1 MKGLK
6 FKNLQEE
13 KEYKRVIEGGKPKT
27 KEQAPPQLK
36 KIYKDIEDEEKESK
50 VPSIIKNWNKDVNNL
65 ELEQTNKRLTDTI
78 RGLVNSKK
86 KDINLDSIL
95 TFDLNLTKELMD
107 RYKFQKVLDG
117 YKRFVEYLDDEGE
130 KNIGKDKL
138 KDYYFVRDGRIMPNA
153 MMKKLPQNLQ
163 KKILEEW
170 KKQEETKPLNIA
182 SNFIKKSVDKLKKIK
197 KGEFQKLRDAEREIR
212 NESFKFNQIEFS
224 KKDQDKL
231 KEAIEKEKK
240 RISPPVSKEEL
251 EKIAQGRRELRKR
264 VSSRRKDGTFV
275 FNTK

>member
-1 MKGLK
+1 
-6 FKNLQEE
+6 
-13 KEYKRVIEGGKPKT
+13 
-27 KEQAPPQLK
+27 
-36 KIYKDIEDEEKESK
+36 
-50 VPSIIKNWNKDVNNL
+50 
-65 ELEQTNKRLTDTI
+65 
-78 RGLVNSKK
+78 
-86 KDINLDSIL
+86 
-95 TFDLNLTKELMD
+95 
-107 RYKFQKVLDG
+107 
-117 YKRFVEYLDDEGE
+117 
-130 KNIGKDKL
+130 
-138 KDYYFVRDGRIMPNA
+138 MPNA

-251 EKIAQGRRELRKR
+251 EKIAQGRRELRKS

-275 FNTK
+275 FNPK